1 MSSSNARLARRSEV
15 ILRVNRIIS
24 AQQQAVHGPEAK
36 AAVPDLIEAG
46 SRAHQACWR
55 DVYVALPLAHRAARA
70 DQVASI
76 SSGMQRNGVASLATQ
91 FR

>member
-36 AAVPDLIEAG
+36 AAE
-46 SRAHQACWR
+46 
-55 DVYVALPLAHRAARA
+55 
-70 DQVASI
+70 
-76 SSGMQRNGVASLATQ
+76 
-91 FR
+91 